1 MRDQLKDEISEQYQA
16 KLALEAA
23 VAEATEQ
30 MTRAKNL
37 YAEYTSRVEDM
48 TARERVL
55 MAGEADVQARQ
66 EQVGRREATLKT
78 REEWISKRE
87 GQFRVQQRA
96 LENAQLLP
104 RGSLMTP
111 PVAVAASSAG
121 SGSPRGS
128 GAAGGGAYRG
138 VGAAGSSPRE
148 GSASGWVSDGG
159 SGSGVES
166 AGAREQGREQHSLA
180 HQVMLAQASYSSRGP
195 AGMAGGGGGKL
206 GAKEAAQR
214 DYKAILSTNPT
225 SDPQEDR
232 CVCARVPI
240 CSLCSAVCLV
250 RTPIAALMYAAC
262 REIAKAARRRDMIKG
277 LIPSKLRKAASS
289 VKDAT
294 GGGAVAAKKASP
306 ASSAAS
312 SLDMNAI

>member
-1 MRDQLKDEISEQYQA
+1 MRDQLKDEISEEYQA

-111 PVAVAASSAG
+111 PVPVAGSSAG
-121 SGSPRGS
+121 SGSPRS
-128 GAAGGGAYRG
+128 VEAIIRHRLKK
-138 VGAAGSSPRE
+138 PRAE
-148 GSASGWVSDGG
+148 
-159 SGSGVES
+159 
-166 AGAREQGREQHSLA
+166 
-180 HQVMLAQASYSSRGP
+180 
-195 AGMAGGGGGKL
+195 
-206 GAKEAAQR
+206 
-214 DYKAILSTNPT
+214 
-225 SDPQEDR
+225 
-232 CVCARVPI
+232 
-240 CSLCSAVCLV
+240 
-250 RTPIAALMYAAC
+250 IAALNP
-262 REIAKAARRRDMIKG
+262 RLSG
-277 LIPSKLRKAASS
+277 ASC
-289 VKDAT
+289 
-294 GGGAVAAKKASP
+294 
-306 ASSAAS
+306 SSAGFGLQNDSALRLYQRRICRFELVFS
-312 SLDMNAI
+312 RIHRLGTNLHRCLR